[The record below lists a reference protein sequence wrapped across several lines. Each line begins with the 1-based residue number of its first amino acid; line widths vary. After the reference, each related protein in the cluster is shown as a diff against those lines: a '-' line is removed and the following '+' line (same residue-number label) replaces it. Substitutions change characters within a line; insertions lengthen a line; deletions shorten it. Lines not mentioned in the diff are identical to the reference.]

1 MSDTQ
6 VVVAALAL
14 LGVVL
19 SGALAFW
26 QKATSDLVN
35 ALQAEVAALR
45 TEVGELKSRE
55 RLAEDY
61 IDVLRDHIN
70 QHKPPPPPPWPHGLT

>member
-26 QKATSDLVN
+26 QKATSDLVH
-35 ALQAEVAALR
+35 ALQTEVAALR
-45 TEVGELKSRE
+45 AEVGEARARE
-55 RLAEDY
+55 RVAEDY
-61 IDVLRDHIN
+61 IDVLRQHIN
-70 QHKPPPPPPWPHGLT
+70 ERKAPPPPPWPHGLT